1 AGKSW
6 KRNPMDVAHAIAERG
21 VADLPGV
28 ASLDVAAPGFLNLRM
43 APAFWSEIVAEA
55 LERGD
60 TYGTS
65 DALAADGPILVEFT
79 SPNPTGPLVV
89 VQGRS
94 GSLGASLVA
103 MFRHAGAQ
111 TEAET
116 YVNHACNAFEPHA
129 DSLYARYAT
138 LCGVETPLPE
148 GGYPGDY
155 LIDVAHRLRER
166 DGDRW
171 LQAAAAEPRVALGLF
186 GRDAIVD
193 EQRADMERFGV
204 RFDRWFSEASMH

>member
-65 DALAADGPILVEFT
+65 DALAADGPILVEFL

-94 GSLGASLVA
+94 GSLGATLVA
-103 MFRHAGAQ
+103 MFRFAGAQ

-116 YVNHACNAFEPHA
+116 YINDAGNQLDALA
-129 DSLYARYAT
+129 DSLFARYAT
-138 LCGVETPLPE
+138 LCGVETPIPE
-148 GGYPGDY
+148 EGYPGEY
-155 LIDVAHRLRER
+155 LID
-166 DGDRW
+166 
-171 LQAAAAEPRVALGLF
+171 
-186 GRDAIVD
+186 I
-193 EQRADMERFGV
+193 
-204 RFDRWFSEASMH
+204 